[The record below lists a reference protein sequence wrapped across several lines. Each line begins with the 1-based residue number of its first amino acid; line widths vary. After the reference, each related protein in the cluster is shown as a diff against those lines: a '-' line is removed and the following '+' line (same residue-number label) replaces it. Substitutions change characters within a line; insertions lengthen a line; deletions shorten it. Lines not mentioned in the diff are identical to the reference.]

1 MLITA
6 LLIALR
12 YQGAFV
18 SFVVVVVVAV
28 VVAVSV
34 VVAVVDGGGV
44 GGCRCCCYHKNRGQA
59 KRQFF
64 SLNFFVYPGFKKCL
78 DRNLSDFL
86 PPSDK
91 EFEAHARNKIGTD
104 FSCKIK

>member
-28 VVAVSV
+28 SV
-34 VVAVVDGGGV
+34 VVAVVVGGG
-44 GGCRCCCYHKNRGQA
+44 RCCCFHKNRGQA

-91 EFEAHARNKIGTD
+91 EFEAHARNKIGTG

>member
-34 VVAVVDGGGV
+34 VVAVVVVGGG
-44 GGCRCCCYHKNRGQA
+44 GRCCCFHKNRGQA

-78 DRNLSDFL
+78 DRNLF
-86 PPSDK
+86 
-91 EFEAHARNKIGTD
+91 
-104 FSCKIK
+104 